1 MNKNLG
7 FLISLGLDLDLFYS
21 INIGEYDIRLI
32 GDYSRKLNT
41 YLLSKEFDIEDYLYA
56 DKPKNFEYKKNNCR
70 ILLIKK

>member
-56 DKPKNFEYKKNNCR
+56 DKPKNFDDFPNQ
-70 ILLIKK
+70 